1 MKIFKNNLTK
11 NCLILA
17 ISMLLSAFTV
27 SVASAQC
34 KKGNCTNGT
43 GTFHYENETIYEG
56 EWKNNERHGKG
67 VCTWKDGTQYDGK
80 WENDKENGQ
89 GKCTWSNG
97 DRYEGT
103 WINGLRTGFGEYFY
117 SNGDI
122 YKGDWQDGMKQGQ
135 GTMSYVSG
143 EQKTAQ
149 WAYDAVVEA
158 PRVPITYTYIHEGK
172 KLAEKIYYTD
182 NVFMYETPKFSK
194 KEMVVDSEKYDNG
207 GDYGVEASGKPK
219 LKENARSIYFKFE
232 KAKGIFKFWIGT
244 SEEENGNYR
253 PYQMT
258 RLNPDGTKSVFKLQ
272 K

>member
-1 MKIFKNNLTK
+1 MKILKNNLTNLIK
-11 NCLILA
+11 NSIFVAIL
-17 ISMLLSAFTV
+17 MLLGI

-43 GTFHYENETIYEG
+43 GTFHYENETVYEG

-67 VCTWKDGTQYDGK
+67 VCTFKDGTKYDGE
-80 WENDKENGQ
+80 WQNDSQNGQ

-97 DRYEGT
+97 DRYEGE
-103 WINGLRTGFGEYFY
+103 WQNGNRTGYGEYFY

-122 YKGDWQDGMKQGQ
+122 YKGNWENGMKQGQ

-143 EQKTAQ
+143 EQKVAQ

-158 PRVPITYTYIHEGK
+158 PRVPVTHVYVHEGK
-172 KLAEKIYYTD
+172 KLVEKIYHTD
-182 NVFMYETPKFSK
+182 GIFMYETPKFSK
-194 KEMVVDSEKYDNG
+194 KEMVVDSEKYDNNQNY
-207 GDYGVEASGKPK
+207 DNAGKPNIID
-219 LKENARSIYFKFE
+219 NARSIYFRFE
-232 KAKGIFKFWIGT
+232 NIKGVFKFWIGT
-244 SEEENGNYR
+244 SEEDNGNYR
-253 PYQMT
+253 PHNIT